1 MNFIALTRSRG
12 CEVVLINL
20 DNVIKFLPD
29 GDGTFLVF
37 GIDRRSSY
45 GFTVVETIQEIAKMI
60 DDLKRGSL

>member
-29 GDGTFLVF
+29 GDGTFVVF

-60 DDLKRGSL
+60 DDLKR